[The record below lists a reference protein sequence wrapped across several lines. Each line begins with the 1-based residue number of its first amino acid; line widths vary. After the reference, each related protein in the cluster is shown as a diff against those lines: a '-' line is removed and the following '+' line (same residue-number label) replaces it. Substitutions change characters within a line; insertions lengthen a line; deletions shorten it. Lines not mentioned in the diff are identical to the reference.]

1 MPNPAE
7 ETKQENVWEE
17 RFDRVKDIWPDKQ
30 FTRCQNGCQCKH
42 LK

>member
-17 RFDRVKDIWPDKQ
+17 RFDMVKDIWPDKQ
-30 FTRCQNGCQCKH
+30 FTEMSECLSMQTS
-42 LK
+42 

>member
-17 RFDRVKDIWPDKQ
+17 RFDRVKDIWPDEQ
-30 FTRCQNGCQCKH
+30 FTEMSEWLSMQTS
-42 LK
+42 